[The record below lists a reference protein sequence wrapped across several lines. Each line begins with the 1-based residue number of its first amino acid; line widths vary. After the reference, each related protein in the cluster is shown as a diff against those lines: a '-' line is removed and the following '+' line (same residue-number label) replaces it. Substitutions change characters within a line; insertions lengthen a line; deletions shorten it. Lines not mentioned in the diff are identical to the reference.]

1 MKRESDKSPT
11 LIIDADVLR
20 YQLAFSNTANIDWNG
35 DGNTVEAIQP
45 ERAKVK
51 LDEFIEDL
59 LEKFGTTKYVLA
71 LSCKKHN
78 FRKDVKSD
86 YKANRSEKPK
96 PALWHILD
104 EFVYREYADKI
115 VEIENLEGDDIL
127 GLLMTHPRPKRCP
140 GSRIMVSIDK
150 DMQTIPGRLYN
161 PNKPDLGT
169 RTISVH
175 DANLFWMKQT
185 LSGDTV
191 DHYTGFPGIGHKLAD
206 ELLMP
211 IHEAHL
217 DETPEVHL
225 AALWDAVKT
234 AYTTRIPRGGDKPLT
249 VKDAVIQARLAR
261 ILRYG
266 DYNPKKGVV
275 NLWTP

>member
-1 MKRESDKSPT
+1 MSDRTPT
-11 LIIDADVLR
+11 LLIDADVLR
-20 YQLAFSNTANIDWNG
+20 YQLAFSNTSNIDWNG
-35 DGNTVEAIQP
+35 DGNKVEAIQP

-51 LDEFIEDL
+51 LDEYIEEL
-59 LEKFGTTKYVLA
+59 LEKFGTEKYVLA

-86 YKANRSEKPK
+86 YKANRGEKPK
-96 PALWHILD
+96 PALWYILD
-104 EFVYREYADKI
+104 EFVYQEYADKI
-115 VEIENLEGDDIL
+115 VEIENLEGDDVL
-127 GLLMTHPRPKRCP
+127 GLLMTHPRPKRAP

-169 RTISVH
+169 RTIGLH
-175 DANLFWMKQT
+175 DANLFWMKQVLT
-185 LSGDTV
+185 GDTV

-206 ELLMP
+206 ELLVP
-211 IHEAHL
+211 VHEAHL
-217 DETPEVHL
+217 DDSPEEHL
-225 AALWDAVKT
+225 AALWDTVKRT
-234 AYTTRIPRGGDKPLT
+234 YTTRIPRGGTAPLT

-266 DYNPKKGVV
+266 DYNPKTKEVK
-275 NLWTP
+275 LWKP